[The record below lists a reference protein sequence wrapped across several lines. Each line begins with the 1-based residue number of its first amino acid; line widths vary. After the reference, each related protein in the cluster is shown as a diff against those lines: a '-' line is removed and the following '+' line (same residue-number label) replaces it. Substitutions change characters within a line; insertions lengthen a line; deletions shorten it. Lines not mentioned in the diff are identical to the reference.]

1 MADVAPES
9 CLTRLMRPPIALG
22 GSRGSAFP
30 SILDSPCDLDSASPP
45 RARPPLCAPHIAR
58 PPGAHLPV
66 CARPLCTAISS
77 LLIAISKQYPHLA
90 RARPYQ
96 VSIWPSM
103 LPQLHLNYL
112 VKVRRAL
119 SPSKLC
125 LPPATLLP
133 TTPVLSVSG
142 TSTAPARPE
151 TCPTSSNSTLK
162 SPRYTSP
169 RIARSFSART
179 VAGRRQ

>member
-1 MADVAPES
+1 MCRQLAVELGPGEQWAAGPMADVAPES

-45 RARPPLCAPHIAR
+45 RAHPPLCAPHIAR
-58 PPGAHLPV
+58 PPGAHFPV

-125 LPPATLLP
+125 LPPATLEL
-133 TTPVLSVSG
+133 
-142 TSTAPARPE
+142 R
-151 TCPTSSNSTLK
+151 SSS
-162 SPRYTSP
+162 SRH
-169 RIARSFSART
+169 
-179 VAGRRQ
+179 AGAAH